1 MLKRFGTWM
10 YRYRRGLAMAVL
22 VAGLFVLLLLA
33 NGGGQWIE
41 MAFWQSQAQA
51 CGSLSVYVDGR
62 VSSGDPQAATT
73 CFMRAYAHCRVAT
86 LVASFSYASG
96 VVHTS
101 STYTFL
107 IEPQLFAGGDHPCSI
122 QLNAPPN
129 SVMIR
134 PQTHNDWVACADVAQ
149 RSNGLRFSGCYMYG
163 DICVSS
169 GATLSQPPFGEA
181 CRNAP

>member
-1 MLKRFGTWM
+1 
-10 YRYRRGLAMAVL
+10 
-22 VAGLFVLLLLA
+22 
-33 NGGGQWIE
+33 

-73 CFMRAYAHCRVAT
+73 CFMRAYAHCHVAT

-122 QLNAPPN
+122 QLNAPSN
-129 SVMIR
+129 SVIIALR
-134 PQTHNDWVACADVAQ
+134 PEDPCLQAGEEWPAPFLCAILPAYRRACGNLRLWSGLDNQESNEHVSRSQ
-149 RSNGLRFSGCYMYG
+149 RL
-163 DICVSS
+163 
-169 GATLSQPPFGEA
+169 AFG
-181 CRNAP
+181 